1 MSLRFDSLSLPF
13 LRFSSS
19 TRYDS
24 TRIGE
29 SDGNSTAN
37 RPTIAQSFAKR
48 FPRTE
53 LRKELRFARDNA
65 AIYDNETYSVNVSR
79 GWGAGGAS
87 LTELSA
93 SVATAG
99 IGQYHYLAG
108 NEE

>member
-19 TRYDS
+19 TR
-24 TRIGE
+24 IGE

-37 RPTIAQSFAKR
+37 RPAIAQSFAKR

-79 GWGAGGAS
+79 GWGAGGGLVNRAI
-87 LTELSA
+87 
-93 SVATAG
+93 G
-99 IGQYHYLAG
+99 IGSDSWHRSVSLSRWERRV
-108 NEE
+108 NR